1 MDIQDFST
9 HHAQARVLVVDD
21 HPNTATTLARAI
33 AQLGPGVEVVSAT
46 SGRMALE
53 YARDEAVDLLITDMV
68 MPDMNGLEL
77 IEALR
82 IHPGGRPT
90 YTVLIT
96 AYDVPGVRESAR
108 RLKVDEVL
116 IKPIRPERI
125 RQIVGK
131 TLEGMGCTQ
140 LGKLRRRRR
149 PIKS

>member
-1 MDIQDFST
+1 MDTQDFST

-21 HPNTATTLARAI
+21 HPSTATTLARAI
-33 AQLGPGVEVVSAT
+33 SQLGPGVEVISAT

-53 YARDEAVDLLITDMV
+53 YAKDEAVDLLITDMM

-77 IEALR
+77 IETLR
-82 IHPGGRPT
+82 AHPGGRPT

-96 AYDVPGVRESAR
+96 AYDVPGMKESAR

-131 TLEGMGCTQ
+131 TLESMGC
-140 LGKLRRRRR
+140 RRRSGRGCR
-149 PIKS
+149 DAAGP